1 MGTPD
6 PREVVAEGKLL
17 DAVVNYASEP
27 DRSIPYTGDPDAWI
41 EVEGERI
48 AHFAPD
54 DSANLDAVTVAS
66 FGREWKK
73 FNTFTEK
80 DITRIGDEYFDVVD
94 EEGFSPET
102 VALDLGCGSGRW
114 SRYLAPKVG
123 FIEAVD
129 PSEAVVAAQA
139 LTGDLDNVRV
149 TRAGVNN
156 LPFADHSFDFIF
168 SLGVLHHLP
177 DTGTALSTATRKL
190 KPGGTFLL
198 YLYYA
203 LDNRGPGYKL
213 VFHISNLARRVVSRL
228 PATLK
233 EWVCDAIALVFYVP
247 LAGFAR
253 MVRIVLGK
261 KLFEKVPLHYYA
273 DKSLWVMRND
283 ALDRFGTPLEHR
295 FTREAISD
303 MMKNAGLHDVKF
315 SEAAPY
321 WHAVGRKTD
330 S

>member
-1 MGTPD
+1 MMNEERAP
-6 PREVVAEGKLL
+6 E
-17 DAVVNYASEP
+17 ASFPSGP
-27 DRSIPYTGDPDAWI
+27 DRLIPYTGDPDAWI

-48 AHFAPD
+48 AHFAYD

-80 DITRIGDEYFDVVD
+80 EIAKSGDEYFDVVD
-94 EEGFSPET
+94 EKDFSPET

-123 FIEAVD
+123 FIEAID

-149 TRAGVNN
+149 TRAGVNS

-177 DTGTALSTATRKL
+177 DTGAALSTATRKL
-190 KPGGTFLL
+190 KPGGMFLL

-213 VFHISNLARRVVSRL
+213 LFHISNLARRVIFEAPGEVEGVGLRGHCTGVVRSPGGTRPNGEDRL
-228 PATLK
+228 GRETVREGSPPLLRGQ
-233 EWVCDAIALVFYVP
+233 VLVDNAQRRP
-247 LAGFAR
+247 R
-253 MVRIVLGK
+253 SVR
-261 KLFEKVPLHYYA
+261 
-273 DKSLWVMRND
+273 N
-283 ALDRFGTPLEHR
+283 
-295 FTREAISD
+295 
-303 MMKNAGLHDVKF
+303 
-315 SEAAPY
+315 
-321 WHAVGRKTD
+321 AVGETIHQRVHLRHDEERRTR
-330 S
+330 

>member
-1 MGTPD
+1 MMNEERAPEASFPSEPD
-6 PREVVAEGKLL
+6 YPSA
-17 DAVVNYASEP
+17 P

-54 DSANLDAVTVAS
+54 DSANLDSVTVAS

-80 DITRIGDEYFDVVD
+80 DIARIGDEYFDVVD
-94 EEGFSPET
+94 EEGFSPQT

-139 LTGDLDNVRV
+139 MTGDLDNVRV

-247 LAGFAR
+247 LAGLAR
-253 MVRIVLGK
+253 VVRIVLGK

-303 MMKNAGLHDVKF
+303 MMKKAGLADVKF

-321 WHAVGRKTD
+321 WHVVGRKTN

>member
-1 MGTPD
+1 MMNEEHAPEASY
-6 PREVVAEGKLL
+6 P
-17 DAVVNYASEP
+17 SEP
-27 DRSIPYTGDPDAWI
+27 HPSAPDWSIPYTGDPDAWI

-48 AHFAPD
+48 AHFAHD
-54 DSANLDAVTVAS
+54 DGANLDAVTVAS

-80 DITRIGDEYFDVVD
+80 DIAKSGDEYFDVVD
-94 EEGFSPET
+94 EKDLRPET
-102 VALDLGCGSGRW
+102 LALDLGCGSGRW
-114 SRYLAPKVG
+114 SRYLAPRVG
-123 FIEAVD
+123 FIEAID

-177 DTGTALSTATRKL
+177 DTEAALSTATRKL
-190 KPGGTFLL
+190 KPGGIFLL

-213 VFHISNLARRVVSRL
+213 AFHISNLARGVISKL
-228 PATLK
+228 PAKLK
-233 EWVCDAIALVFYVP
+233 EWVCEAITLVLYVP
-247 LAGFAR
+247 LAGLAR
-253 MVRIVLGK
+253 MVRIVLGE

-283 ALDRFGTPLEHR
+283 ALDRFGTPLEKR
-295 FTREAISD
+295 FTRESISD
-303 MMKNAGLHDVKF
+303 MMKNAGLDDVKF

>member
-1 MGTPD
+1 MNEERAPQ
-6 PREVVAEGKLL
+6 
-17 DAVVNYASEP
+17 ASYP
-27 DRSIPYTGDPDAWI
+27 SASDRSIPYTRDPDAWI
-41 EVEGERI
+41 EVEGGRI
-48 AHFAPD
+48 AHFARD
-54 DSANLDAVTVAS
+54 DGANLDAPTVAS

-73 FNTFTEK
+73 FNTFTDEE
-80 DITRIGDEYFDVVD
+80 IAQSGDEYFDVVD
-94 EEGFSPET
+94 EEDFSAET
-102 VALDLGCGSGRW
+102 VGLDLGCGSGRW

-123 FIEAVD
+123 FIEAID
-129 PSEAVVAAQA
+129 PSDAVVAAHA
-139 LTGDLDNVRV
+139 LTGDLHNVRV
-149 TRAGVNN
+149 TRASVNS

-233 EWVCDAIALVFYVP
+233 EWVCDAIALVLYVP
-247 LAGFAR
+247 LAGLAR

-303 MMKNAGLHDVKF
+303 MMKNAGLADVKF
-315 SEAAPY
+315 SQAAPY
-321 WHAVGRKTD
+321 WHVVGRKTN

>member
-1 MGTPD
+1 MM
-6 PREVVAEGKLL
+6 
-17 DAVVNYASEP
+17 SEERVP
-27 DRSIPYTGDPDAWI
+27 EAPNPSGADRSIPYTGDPDAWM
-41 EVEGERI
+41 EVEGGRI
-48 AHFAPD
+48 AHFARD

-80 DITRIGDEYFDVVD
+80 AIAQIGDEYFDVVD
-94 EEGFSPET
+94 EEYFSPET

-114 SRYLAPKVG
+114 SRYLAPRVG
-123 FIEAVD
+123 FIEAID

-139 LTGDLDNVRV
+139 LTSDLDNVRV
-149 TRAGVNN
+149 TRAGVNSI
-156 LPFADHSFDFIF
+156 PFADHSFDFIF

-177 DTGTALSTATRKL
+177 DTGAALSTATRKL
-190 KPGGTFLL
+190 KPGGLFLL

-213 VFHISNLARRVVSRL
+213 AFHISNVVRRVVSRL
-228 PATLK
+228 PGKLK
-233 EWVCDAIALVFYVP
+233 EWVCEAIALMVYFP
-247 LAGFAR
+247 LAGLAR
-253 MVRIVLGK
+253 VVRTVFGER
-261 KLFEKVPLHYYA
+261 LFEKVPLHYYA
-273 DKSLWVMRND
+273 DKSGWVMRND
-283 ALDRFGTPLEHR
+283 ALDRFGTPVEHR

-303 MMKNAGLHDVKF
+303 MMKNAGLDDVKF

-321 WHAVGRKTD
+321 WHAVGRKVD